1 MFAADAHHGYW
12 SRCHFV
18 FQVQAVCCA
27 ARSRLLFLTS
37 PHPRHQMVLPSDSIV
52 AAIKPIN
59 SMQAAPTRSMH
70 PFLSCLC
77 FVSRLKDSVYEVRE
91 KALVALRGTL
101 TPPHSISFCS
111 SSLSFCSHFALLQS
125 RPEACFPGIL
135 SVATAGGHSCEWFR
149 YPITLP
155 RSLAFCRRTAAVK
168 HAGKTSRLQYSVF
181 SSCAQLWY
189 ISPIPARSPGLI
201 ALIESDPYDL
211 SPSQVPILKALVK
224 HAHKPP
230 PISKIVGDALT
241 TFWRNHR
248 EHWHTEVFAL
258 RRRLSLQLLNFAV
271 LFQRHLIS
279 DCDFES
285 ELLEECRGKRSYY
298 I

>member
-1 MFAADAHHGYW
+1 
-12 SRCHFV
+12 
-18 FQVQAVCCA
+18 
-27 ARSRLLFLTS
+27 
-37 PHPRHQMVLPSDSIV
+37 
-52 AAIKPIN
+52 
-59 SMQAAPTRSMH
+59 
-70 PFLSCLC
+70 
-77 FVSRLKDSVYEVRE
+77 
-91 KALVALRGTL
+91 
-101 TPPHSISFCS
+101 
-111 SSLSFCSHFALLQS
+111 
-125 RPEACFPGIL
+125 
-135 SVATAGGHSCEWFR
+135 
-149 YPITLP
+149 
-155 RSLAFCRRTAAVK
+155 
-168 HAGKTSRLQYSVF
+168 
-181 SSCAQLWY
+181 
-189 ISPIPARSPGLI
+189 LI

-258 RRRLSLQLLNFAV
+258 RRRLSSQLLNFAV

>member
-18 FQVQAVCCA
+18 FQVQAACCA

-135 SVATAGGHSCEWFR
+135 SFATAGGHSCELFR
-149 YPITLP
+149 YPITVP
-155 RSLAFCRRTAAVK
+155 RSLAFCHRAAAVK

-181 SSCAQLWY
+181 SSCAQLWSYLTLPRAFSRLDCAHRVRPLRPVALAGPHIKGAREARAQAAAY
-189 ISPIPARSPGLI
+189 IQDSGRCSHDVLAQPPR
-201 ALIESDPYDL
+201 ALAY
-211 SPSQVPILKALVK
+211 
-224 HAHKPP
+224 
-230 PISKIVGDALT
+230 
-241 TFWRNHR
+241 
-248 EHWHTEVFAL
+248 
-258 RRRLSLQLLNFAV
+258 
-271 LFQRHLIS
+271 
-279 DCDFES
+279 
-285 ELLEECRGKRSYY
+285 
-298 I
+298 